1 MRFILWSVDWEAT
14 SSLLQPAFVLVAPG
28 FRESG
33 IAAST
38 RLKSN
43 PAKHP
48 KRTAL
53 QHANA
58 VNACTV
64 NAVFLSAYTRQ
75 SSESRI
81 RPLPCLA
88 LRYLFCPGSMNSS
101 KWRKTQQS
109 QNSELKLLML
119 HTKFCLDLLVAC
131 HMPVLLPFGH
141 ELPCFLPTVKERH
154 LETVTSYPF
163 ISKLQT
169 PITF

>member
-64 NAVFLSAYTRQ
+64 NAVFLSAYTRH

-88 LRYLFCPGSMNSS
+88 LRYLFCPGPMNSS
-101 KWRKTQQS
+101 
-109 QNSELKLLML
+109 QNGEKHSNHRIKAFDTTHQILSG
-119 HTKFCLDLLVAC
+119 FAGC
-131 HMPVLLPFGH
+131 MPHASPSPVWP
-141 ELPCFLPTVKERH
+141 
-154 LETVTSYPF
+154 
-163 ISKLQT
+163 
-169 PITF
+169 

>member
-58 VNACTV
+58 VNA
-64 NAVFLSAYTRQ
+64 VFLSAYTRQ

-101 KWRKTQQS
+101 
-109 QNSELKLLML
+109 QNGEKHSN
-119 HTKFCLDLLVAC
+119 H
-131 HMPVLLPFGH
+131 
-141 ELPCFLPTVKERH
+141 R
-154 LETVTSYPF
+154 
-163 ISKLQT
+163 IQN
-169 PITF
+169 